1 MSGETDQAKSETSES
16 YKKASRE
23 LTAFREAIVKNNVR
37 VFASGASGFT
47 FTKNKRP
54 AFNNDTEDRGDKI
67 DEYNEDPEIMR
78 LRSIMLIRS
87 PQNLRWCADNDNA
100 VGTSKVIL
108 SKSIMGSS
116 GLEPKTKNESDKE
129 WIKDYLKLIKY
140 DEIIEHAIDDNI
152 PHADSIH
159 WKEAIPGVGIIP
171 RWIEYLTLHP
181 VKNSYTSKTKWF
193 QITYIDINMPKS
205 ERGWV
210 SYTPQLDYFHDTP
223 QFSENPKTKYY
234 TAQMFEEDVFR
245 IKLFIKPPI
254 KTIVEVIIWKK
265 YMQHD
270 ALLGGQKYATPLM
283 DIEVMLPPD
292 MELDS
297 DETFALM
304 DRIASD
310 INRMMNFGTIAHP
323 DSVKLTAVQQN
334 GQVFNFTTYLEYA
347 DKQIHKT
354 ILVPTSLVDSKGTE
368 LATGRTINDRF
379 SVNIN
384 AMRKKISGLFEE
396 LVKENAEFVGR
407 KLDPFTLE
415 FSEEDKQQR
424 LTHFEEISVI
434 KDLYTMG
441 IMKDENEVRSY
452 LSKFDIELE
461 QLSPAELGTLPPITD
476 NNAPKGDVDEGE
488 RKTAGGKLTSTTN
501 YTRTPKTGD
510 VNSK

>member
-1 MSGETDQAKSETSES
+1 MSETKEAKTEMPES
-16 YKKASRE
+16 YKKLNRD
-23 LTAFREAIVKNNVR
+23 LRAFREGIVNNNVR
-37 VFASGASGFT
+37 VFSTGVSGQT
-47 FTKNKRP
+47 FTKNRTP
-54 AFNNDTEDRGDKI
+54 AIINDAEDRGDKV
-67 DEYNEDPEIMR
+67 DEYNEDPEINR

-87 PQNLRWCADNDNA
+87 PQNLRWCSDNDNA

-116 GLEPKTKNESDKE
+116 GLEPKTKNEDDKE
-129 WIKDYLKLIKY
+129 WIEDYLKLIKY
-140 DEIIEHAIDDNI
+140 DEIIEHAIDDNV
-152 PHADSIH
+152 PHADNIH
-159 WKEAIPGVGIIP
+159 WKEYKPGIGIIP
-171 RWIEYLTLHP
+171 QWIEYLTLHP
-181 VKNSYTSKTKWF
+181 VKNPYTAKTKWF
-193 QITYIDINMPKS
+193 QITYVDQNMPKTD
-205 ERGWV
+205 RGWL
-210 SYTPQLDYFHDTP
+210 SYAPQIDWFHDTP
-223 QFSENPKTKYY
+223 RFSENPKTKFYQ
-234 TAQMFEEDVFR
+234 AQMLEEDVFR

-283 DIEVMLPPD
+283 DIEVDLPD
-292 MELDS
+292 TDLNS
-297 DETFALM
+297 DETWTLM
-304 DRIASD
+304 DRICGD
-310 INRMMNFGTIAHP
+310 INTMMNFGSIAHP
-323 DSVKLTAVQQN
+323 SSVRITPVQQN

-354 ILVPTSLVDSKGTE
+354 ILVPTALVDSKGTE
-368 LATGRTINDRF
+368 MATGKTVDDRF

-384 AMRKKISGLFEE
+384 AMRKKLSILFEE

-441 IMKDENEVRSY
+441 IMKDENEVRAY

-461 QLSPAELGTLPPITD
+461 QLSTSELGTLPPISD
-476 NNAPKGDVDEGE
+476 NDSPKGDVDEGE
-488 RKTAGGKLTSTTN
+488 RKTSSGKLTSTKN